1 MTSPTST
8 RETSPDLETLMAAYV
23 DGDGRAFDALYHAL
37 EADVRRLLRRRLR
50 NPARVEDAFQKTF
63 LNVHA
68 ARRRYKRGAPV
79 RPWVLTIARN
89 VAFDLLRKKSSSE
102 RPLAEEVALRLPD
115 PNDVIQEREA
125 LRSLERALG
134 DLPYDKREVVRL
146 HKIEGMPM
154 AEVAERMGINEG
166 TARVR
171 AHRGYKA
178 LRERLAA

>member
-1 MTSPTST
+1 MTKLHPT
-8 RETSPDLETLMAAYV
+8 PDLETLMSRYV
-23 DGDGRAFDALYHAL
+23 DGDARAFDALYKAL
-37 EADVRRLLRRRLR
+37 EGDVRRLLRRRLR

-63 LNVHA
+63 LNVHS
-68 ARRRYKRGAPV
+68 ARQRYKRGAPV

-89 VAFDLLRKKSSSE
+89 VAFDVLRKKSSSE
-102 RPLAEEVALRLPD
+102 RPLSEEVALRLPD
-115 PNDVIQEREA
+115 PHDAIQEREA
-125 LRSLERALG
+125 MRSLQKALHE
-134 DLPYDKREVVRL
+134 LPFDKREVVRL

-154 AEVAERMGINEG
+154 AQVAQRMGINEG